1 MKPELLEKLLD
12 AGFTK
17 EEIFSL
23 AAPEGG
29 VTNGAETE
37 SHVEP
42 ETGNEAE
49 SDAAENA
56 NGEPETGP
64 EAESSNHAGNAFEA
78 RLSGIEKGLSDL
90 MKTIQANNLRSDSF
104 NQPPS
109 ESLENATD
117 KIMASIIRPEKM
129 KG

>member
-29 VTNGAETE
+29 VNNGAETE
-37 SHVEP
+37 THAEP
-42 ETGNEAE
+42 ETGNETGSADPTE
-49 SDAAENA
+49 TNT
-56 NGEPETGP
+56 EPETGT
-64 EAESSNHAGNAFEA
+64 ETESHDNAGNAFEA
-78 RLSGIEKGLSDL
+78 RLSGIEKGIADL
-90 MKTIQANNLRSDSF
+90 MKTIQTNNLRSDSF
-104 NQPPS
+104 NQKTD
-109 ESLENATD
+109 SLETATD
-117 KIMASIIRPEKM
+117 KVMASIIRPEKM

>member
-17 EEIFSL
+17 DEIFSL

-29 VTNGAETE
+29 VINGAETE

-49 SDAAENA
+49 SDAAENG
-56 NGEPETGP
+56 NGESETGT
-64 EAESSNHAGNAFEA
+64 ETESANNAGNAFEA
-78 RLSGIEKGLSDL
+78 RLSGIEKGIENL
-90 MKTIQANNLRSDSF
+90 MKTIQVNNLKSDSF
-104 NQPPS
+104 NQQTD
-109 ESLENATD
+109 SLETATD
-117 KIMASIIRPEKM
+117 KIMASIIRPEVERK
-129 KG
+129 